1 MWRVL
6 NSRQERTCPTLSK
19 QYTDE
24 FKAMV
29 VELYKSGKPASEIM
43 REYGL
48 TSSTFY
54 KWTKAKAEL
63 AVDGQ
68 VVTTEEVRRLKK
80 QLAQL
85 SMENDILKKAMAI
98 FASNQTPRSY

>member
-68 VVTTEEVRRLKK
+68 VVTTEEVRRESVKNFVL
-80 QLAQL
+80 L
-85 SMENDILKKAMAI
+85 SCNLSLLTEDGI
-98 FASNQTPRSY
+98 

>member
-1 MWRVL
+1 MQPEVAAIL
-6 NSRQERTCPTLSK
+6 PKCSTCSCNL
-19 QYTDE
+19 
-24 FKAMV
+24 
-29 VELYKSGKPASEIM
+29 G
-43 REYGL
+43 
-48 TSSTFY
+48 TFY

-85 SMENDILKKAMAI
+85 SLENDILKKAMAI

>member
-1 MWRVL
+1 M
-6 NSRQERTCPTLSK
+6 SK

-24 FKAMV
+24 FKTMV
-29 VELYKSGKPASEIM
+29 VELYKSGKPAGEIM

-85 SMENDILKKAMAI
+85 SLENDIQLALR
-98 FASNQTPRSY
+98 FERSESGASFVLSQFPDCFS

>member
-1 MWRVL
+1 
-6 NSRQERTCPTLSK
+6 
-19 QYTDE
+19 
-24 FKAMV
+24 MV
-29 VELYKSGKPASEIM
+29 IQLYKSGKPAGEIM

-54 KWTKAKAEL
+54 KWTKSKAEL

-80 QLAQL
+80 QIAQL
-85 SMENDILKKAMAI
+85 STENEILKKAMAI
-98 FASNQTPRSY
+98 FASNPTPRSF